1 MFHKG
6 FKARIGQRMALW
18 GLVVGFLG
26 ILFATSEVINE
37 MRLGDLSVELAKAST
52 ASVNFAAAEP
62 AFSGTIATASKDS
75 ASQAKAEQALK
86 ALATASISDDI
97 TKIAAGTDRSVE
109 ARSALQMA
117 LVAHLESARGRI
129 DYHLANAQRNK
140 LLLAG
145 LILFM
150 LGQIIRLEYRWLVKP
165 VMGMAQELQS
175 GTDKHQGIRSA
186 AIRRDEIGMLG
197 RALTQHFLISKQREE
212 LDRLKVAQLSDTV
225 ASQNAFQAQVALF
238 QQKAG
243 AIVQALDTQASS
255 MAQASSDLATLSTS
269 VDSSAGEAA
278 KSTQAASHNVD
289 LVAASIAD
297 ISSNVS
303 TTAQEAQRT
312 SGIAQSAKSVVAAAT
327 QDAGLLAEAV
337 TAIEQVMALIEDV
350 AEQTNLLALN
360 ATIEAARAGEYG
372 RGFAV
377 VAAEVKGLA
386 SRTANATGDVRTSL
400 NAITSAAA
408 HISQRVSA
416 LETSVDEVETA
427 AGTIA
432 ALLQEQDT
440 TSRNMTGSTAQAAD
454 IVRQVS
460 QKVTRLAHMVVDA
473 RGAADVIALASAD
486 IDGQAAQLR
495 QLVDHFSD
503 QLGKQAA

>member
-1 MFHKG
+1 
-6 FKARIGQRMALW
+6 
-18 GLVVGFLG
+18 
-26 ILFATSEVINE
+26 
-37 MRLGDLSVELAKAST
+37 
-52 ASVNFAAAEP
+52 
-62 AFSGTIATASKDS
+62 
-75 ASQAKAEQALK
+75 
-86 ALATASISDDI
+86 
-97 TKIAAGTDRSVE
+97 
-109 ARSALQMA
+109 
-117 LVAHLESARGRI
+117 
-129 DYHLANAQRNK
+129 
-140 LLLAG
+140 
-145 LILFM
+145 
-150 LGQIIRLEYRWLVKP
+150 
-165 VMGMAQELQS
+165 
-175 GTDKHQGIRSA
+175 
-186 AIRRDEIGMLG
+186 
-197 RALTQHFLISKQREE
+197 SKQREE

-225 ASQNAFQAQVALF
+225 ATQNAFQAQVALF

-243 AIVQALDTQASS
+243 AIVRALDTQASS
-255 MAQASSDLATLSTS
+255 MAQASSDLATLSNS

-278 KSTQAASHNVD
+278 QSTEAASHNVD

-327 QDAGLLAEAV
+327 QDASMLAEAV

-386 SRTANATGDVRTSL
+386 SRTANATGDVRTKL
-400 NAITSAAA
+400 NAMTSAAT
-408 HISQRVSA
+408 HISHRVSA
-416 LETSVDEVETA
+416 LKTSVEDVEGA

-432 ALLQEQDT
+432 ALLHEQDS
-440 TSRNMTGSTAQAAD
+440 TSRSMSSSTAQAAD

-473 RGAADVIALASAD
+473 RGAADIVALASAD
-486 IDGQAAQLR
+486 IDKQAAQLR
-495 QLVDHFSD
+495 QLVEHFSS